1 VSEPTPRPSKSVGTQ
16 IAGPA
21 GVLEAAV
28 DASAVPPVATALICH
43 PHPLQRGTM
52 SNKVV
57 TTVARAFTRL
67 GADAVRFNFRGV
79 GRSAGRFAD
88 GIGER
93 DDALAAAAWCR
104 QQWPGRPLYLG
115 GFSFGAAIAAAIAAR
130 AAPAGLVTVAPPVE
144 RFAAD
149 FVAPACPWLLIHG
162 EADDVVP
169 PGPVLEWCAKLPVPP
184 KIVLLPGAG
193 HFFHGRLADLTA
205 AVTETFGAELSARGG
220 SHAA

>member
-1 VSEPTPRPSKSVGTQ
+1 VSELTARTPKSLATE

-28 DASAVPPVATALICH
+28 EFGAAPSIATALICH

-57 TTVARAFTRL
+57 TTIARAFARM

-93 DDALAAAAWCR
+93 DDALAVAAWCR
-104 QQWPGRPLYLG
+104 QRWPGRPLYLG
-115 GFSFGAAIAAAIAAR
+115 GFSFGAAVAAAIAAR
-130 AAPAGLVTVAPPVE
+130 AEPAGLVTIAPPVE
-144 RFAAD
+144 RLQAD

-162 EADDVVP
+162 DADDVVP
-169 PGPVLEWCAKLPVPP
+169 PAPVLEWCAKLAAPP
-184 KIVLLPGAG
+184 KIVLLAGAG
-193 HFFHGRLADLTA
+193 HFFHGRLAELIK
-205 AVTETFGAELSARGG
+205 AVTEMFGAELSSKGG
-220 SHAA
+220 SDAA